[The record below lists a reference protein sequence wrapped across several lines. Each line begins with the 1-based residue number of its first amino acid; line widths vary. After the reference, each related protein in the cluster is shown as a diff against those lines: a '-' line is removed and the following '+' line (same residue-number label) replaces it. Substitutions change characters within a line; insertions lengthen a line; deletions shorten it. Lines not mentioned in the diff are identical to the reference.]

1 MGSWGL
7 GYRVAA
13 GTTGPVPAAK
23 GKGMRER
30 GMARSLSGPS
40 LAGPEEEGLGGLEE
54 FRAGRCALRGSM
66 LGDLLEIPAFR
77 PARGEVEALTQRA
90 AGQFCL
96 LPHRMFSGAPRVL
109 LGKRPDKQQRS
120 PKVQPCRLF
129 LLPFMPVVTNICF
142 EA

>member
-1 MGSWGL
+1 MS
-7 GYRVAA
+7 
-13 GTTGPVPAAK
+13 
-23 GKGMRER
+23 
-30 GMARSLSGPS
+30 
-40 LAGPEEEGLGGLEE
+40 
-54 FRAGRCALRGSM
+54 
-66 LGDLLEIPAFR
+66 GDLLEIPAFR

-90 AGQFCL
+90 VGQLCL

-120 PKVQPCRLF
+120 PKVQPCTLF